1 LRRKAEKFNTSD
13 HCNGTNFNRAKR
25 ASFDDQNGQTKVSI
39 CVVFCSKG
47 VQTVNHV
54 KKAQIGKRVC
64 HSVTCARRQKSER
77 EEAKNTESSHSDGS

>member
-1 LRRKAEKFNTSD
+1 MEQLST
-13 HCNGTNFNRAKR
+13 G
-25 ASFDDQNGQTKVSI
+25 QNVLHLMIKTGKESVG
-39 CVVFCSKG
+39 FCSKG
-47 VQTVNHV
+47 VQAVNHV